1 NYRTQTNLLIK
12 SIEDFKENNV
22 QDSLLQD
29 KLNSI
34 IELINQKNKTFQQV
48 LEVQSKYVESNIYD
62 NARSEI
68 QEIQSSLKDRT
79 VEIDTIADKLSLIER
94 VLTRRNTQQEKRLKL
109 ENERVVAQQKQY
121 LDSLNKA
128 TEIVLT
134 NAQKTEN
141 KLLKQFYEKEEQLI
155 KRNQIL
161 TNELREILIEV
172 ENIILKNS
180 SVKYEN
186 SKNTIDTVSSNIAKM
201 GIIIAIV
208 ALIFGFIIL
217 I

>member
-1 NYRTQTNLLIK
+1 MTTEQHLRIKLTLGYILLIAIFSLSIIYILREVDSLNVSKDEILTENIKVIELSAIISDLYATENAGRLALLSYNTKDVNNYRTQTNLLIK

-79 VEIDTIADKLSLIER
+79 VEIDTIAD
-94 VLTRRNTQQEKRLKL
+94 N
-109 ENERVVAQQKQY
+109 
-121 LDSLNKA
+121 
-128 TEIVLT
+128 
-134 NAQKTEN
+134 
-141 KLLKQFYEKEEQLI
+141 
-155 KRNQIL
+155 
-161 TNELREILIEV
+161 
-172 ENIILKNS
+172 
-180 SVKYEN
+180 
-186 SKNTIDTVSSNIAKM
+186 
-201 GIIIAIV
+201 
-208 ALIFGFIIL
+208 
-217 I
+217 